1 VLFRAAPALLE
12 ELQRQTAE
20 GRRRK
25 LRTYANVG
33 LLCID

>member
-1 VLFRAAPALLE
+1 LFRSAPALLE
-12 ELQRQTAE
+12 ELHRQSPE